1 MSFRKMVENL
11 TNYELAK
18 KIENDSFSL
27 LLMKR
32 GILSLIIFD
41 YKVYYERYLS
51 EKQGQ
56 RKGIAITNTADEF
69 GVSEGT
75 IRNAITF
82 MLSES

>member
-1 MSFRKMVENL
+1 MV

-18 KIENDSFSL
+18 KIEKDSFCL
-27 LLMKR
+27 TLMKR

-41 YKVYYERYLS
+41 YKVYYERYLMERKS
-51 EKQGQ
+51 H
-56 RKGIAITNTADEF
+56 RKGMAITNTADEF
-69 GVSEGT
+69 RVSEGT